1 MAGDYAGWPCEL
13 AGKAGWPRCRA
24 GDEAGERTRDARG
37 LNAGASGCLLAA
49 GRDGSEPLA
58 ALRPKTLFL
67 EAFAKMSL
75 IELETIEML
84 MLCGWIYVLYM
95 KGLEVSVR
103 RDIIL
108 L

>member
-1 MAGDYAGWPCEL
+1 MKNGM
-13 AGKAGWPRCRA
+13 
-24 GDEAGERTRDARG
+24 
-37 LNAGASGCLLAA
+37 
-49 GRDGSEPLA
+49 
-58 ALRPKTLFL
+58 LRPKTLFL

-84 MLCGWIYVLYM
+84 TICGWIYVLYM